1 MIILRPS
8 NTRGYADH
16 SWLKSFHSFSFAS
29 YYDRNH
35 MGFGN
40 LRVINEDYIQ
50 AGGGFG
56 THPHQDMEI
65 VTYVL
70 SGHLFHKDS
79 MGNQATIAPGEVQ
92 RMTAGTGITHSEH
105 SHPTTE
111 THLLQIWLK
120 PNQLGLSPSY
130 EQTHFS
136 SADKQGALLLV
147 ASPTGENGSVKL
159 NSDAKIYATVL
170 DQTDSAALKLN
181 PTRKYYVFLIK
192 GTLTVNDTHVLNTG
206 DAALI
211 QDETQLTLNNAH
223 AAEALVFDLSA

>member
-16 SWLKSFHSFSFAS
+16 GWLKSFHSFSFAS

-40 LRVINEDYIQ
+40 LRVINEDFIQ

-65 VTYVL
+65 ITYVL

-79 MGNQATIAPGEVQ
+79 MGNHATIAPGEVQ
-92 RMTAGTGITHSEH
+92 RMTAGSGITHSEH

-130 EQTHFS
+130 EQIHFS
-136 SADKQGALLLV
+136 SADKQGTLLLV
-147 ASPTGENGSVKL
+147 ASHTGEQGSVKL
-159 NSDAKIYATVL
+159 NADAQIYATL
-170 DQTDSAALKLN
+170 LNQTDFTVLNLN
-181 PTRKYYVFLIK
+181 PARKYYVFLIK
-192 GTLTVNDTHVLNTG
+192 GNLTVNDTYILNAG

-211 QDETQLTLNNAH
+211 SHETRLTLTKANT
-223 AAEALVFDLSA
+223 AEALIFDLSA

>member
-1 MIILRPS
+1 MITLRLS

-16 SWLKSFHSFSFAS
+16 GWLKSFHSFSFAN
-29 YYDRNH
+29 YYDSNH
-35 MGFGN
+35 TSFGN
-40 LRVINEDYIQ
+40 LRVINEDFIQ
-50 AGGGFG
+50 SGGGFG
-56 THPHQDMEI
+56 THPHQNMEI

-120 PNQLGLSPSY
+120 PNQLGLTPSY
-130 EQTHFS
+130 EQTHFLDS
-136 SADKQGALLLV
+136 DKQGKLLLV
-147 ASPTGENGSVKL
+147 ASNTGDSGSVKL
-159 NSDAKIYATVL
+159 NADAQIYATLL
-170 DQTDSAALKLN
+170 DQAESTQLNLN
-181 PTRKYYVFLIK
+181 PARKYYVFLIS
-192 GTLTVNDTHVLNTG
+192 GNLTVNDTHALNAG

-211 QDETQLTLNNAH
+211 QHENLLTLSDAH
-223 AAEALVFDLSA
+223 LAEALIFDLSA

>member
-1 MIILRPS
+1 M
-8 NTRGYADH
+8 
-16 SWLKSFHSFSFAS
+16 
-29 YYDRNH
+29 
-35 MGFGN
+35 
-40 LRVINEDYIQ
+40 INEDYIQ

-147 ASPTGENGSVKL
+147 ASSTGEHSSVKL
-159 NSDAKIYATVL
+159 NADAQIYATLL
-170 DQTDSAALKLN
+170 DQAESTQLNLN
-181 PTRKYYVFLIK
+181 PARKYYVFLIS
-192 GTLTVNDTHVLNTG
+192 GHLTVNDTHILNAG

-211 QDETQLTLNNAH
+211 SHETRLTLTQANT
-223 AAEALVFDLSA
+223 AEALVFDLSA